1 MHHAILAVLD
11 EDIKI
16 RTIFGSLVRPCT
28 LATLDC
34 NSIIIY
40 RHVASVN
47 NHIMTHVYVNG
58 ITARSLQSLSG

>member
-47 NHIMTHVYVNG
+47 NHIMTYIDVNS
-58 ITARSLQSLSG
+58 ITARSLQSLCG